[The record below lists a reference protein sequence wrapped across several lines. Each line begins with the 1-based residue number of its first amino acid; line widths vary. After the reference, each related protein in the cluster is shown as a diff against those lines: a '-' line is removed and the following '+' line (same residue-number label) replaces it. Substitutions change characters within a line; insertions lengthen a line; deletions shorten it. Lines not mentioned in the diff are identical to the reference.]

1 MEKVS
6 LTLSSR
12 SLQGKKVRLLRK
24 LGLTPVHLY
33 GPGIDSYSL
42 ECRTPDLMGIL
53 EKVGTHSPVT
63 ITVDGE
69 GDEYLAFVRET
80 QWEPVRGELLHV
92 DFLRAEL
99 TRRMTAE
106 VPLSLIG
113 ESTGAAEF
121 GGTVVQYIHS
131 LEVEALPL
139 DIPAQ
144 LEIDTSALTDLES
157 VLRARDVTL
166 PEGVSLITA
175 AGDPVARIEVAK
187 EEEEVVEEEEM
198 GEEDGAP
205 ASDEESQEDES
216 PQPTE

>member
-6 LTLSSR
+6 LVLSPR
-12 SLQGKKVRLLRK
+12 SLQGKKVRFLRK
-24 LGLTPVHLY
+24 RGLTPVHLY

-42 ECRTPDLMGIL
+42 ECPTPVLMGIL
-53 EKVGTHSPVT
+53 EQIGTHSPVL

-69 GDEYLAFVRET
+69 GNEYLAFVREA
-80 QWEPVRGELLHV
+80 QWEPVRGDLLHV

-106 VPLSLIG
+106 VPLSLVG
-113 ESTGAAEF
+113 ESAGAAEF
-121 GGTVVQYIHS
+121 GGTVVQYIYS

-175 AGDPVARIEVAK
+175 SGDPVARIEVAK
-187 EEEEVVEEEEM
+187 EEEEAAEEEEV
-198 GEEDGAP
+198 GEEDGVPSSDNAP
-205 ASDEESQEDES
+205 QEDES
-216 PQPTE
+216 PQPGE